1 MTLDNYL
8 ECQRIFAENTNTD
21 DFNSRLNV
29 IAYLDE
35 TTVNDLRNIPLGNI
49 VNRINEIT
57 ELFNT
62 LHEARELHEI
72 EVEGAKWKIDASV
85 MQASVALYA
94 DYSAI
99 INKFTGFDRLK
110 PILSLLIFKEG
121 ESAEYSFE
129 RYLTNMK
136 RVGELDIKNVMLII
150 NFFLQLLNVLQ
161 NASQIYSEATI
172 QLNQDLKELSTLTE
186 LSTTSMKGSTLSTV

>member
-1 MTLDNYL
+1 MTLDQYL
-8 ECQRIFAENTNTD
+8 SVQKIFSDNKELD

-62 LHEARELHEI
+62 LHEAQELHEI

-99 INKFTGFDRLK
+99 INKYTGFDRLK

-121 ESAEYSFE
+121 ESTEYSFE

-150 NFFLQLLNVLQ
+150 NFFFQLQSVLQ
-161 NASQIYSEATI
+161 NASQIYSEAAI

-186 LSTTSMKGSTLSTV
+186 Q